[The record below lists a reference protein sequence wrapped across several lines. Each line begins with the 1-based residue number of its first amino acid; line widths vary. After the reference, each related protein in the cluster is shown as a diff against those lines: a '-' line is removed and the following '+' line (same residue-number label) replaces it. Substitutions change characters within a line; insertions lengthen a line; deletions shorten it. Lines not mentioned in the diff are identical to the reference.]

1 MNLARFSLGPRY
13 VGARLRHTWLTRVI
27 DFISVP
33 ISSTLTVI
41 EESTLSKEEKDKVKS
56 AIPAPSNK
64 IFYATLARVYYA
76 YPQPNEWSY
85 SGLQGALA
93 LTKNNSTG
101 ALSFRLDS
109 MIGFVFSNESEAKDF
124 WKKVLK
130 KKDEKRTPK
139 PETEKKKKANKG
151 GKIDKS
157 MISGATSGSFIHVAH
172 MGYDSESGFT
182 SRGVDPSWTAFLG
195 QLENS
200 GIDKE
205 MIAKEMDFIK
215 DFVRSHPQ
223 QQPAAAKEPKKPRPP
238 PPPSRKTHGQ
248 NDSISAPPP
257 PPPLRRPQPPPAA
270 APPQSPSHTPQPPAR
285 PPPLAAASVPPPP
298 PVRPPVRATPGLPSP
313 PARPTSSMPVAPPL
327 GENGRQKNQDIKNK
341 LEQLLSPEELRKRQV
356 LKLNK

>member
-1 MNLARFSLGPRY
+1 MPSQ
-13 VGARLRHTWLTRVI
+13 
-27 DFISVP
+27 
-33 ISSTLTVI
+33 
-41 EESTLSKEEKDKVKS
+41 STLSKEEKDKVKS

-76 YPQPNEWSY
+76 YPQPNEWAY

-101 ALSFRLDS
+101 ALSFRLVDMSERSSIHFLATQDS

-157 MISGATSGSFIHVAH
+157 MISGPTSGSFVHVAR

-182 SRGVDPSWTAFLG
+182 SKGVDPSWTAFLG

-215 DFVRSHPQ
+215 DFVRSHHQ
-223 QQPAAAKEPKKPRPP
+223 QQSAAAKEPKKPKPP
-238 PPPSRKTHGQ
+238 PPTSRKAHGQ

-257 PPPLRRPQPPPAA
+257 PSPLRRPQPPPAA
-270 APPQSPSHTPQPPAR
+270 APSHTPQPPSRTPQPPAR
-285 PPPLAAASVPPPP
+285 PLPAAASAPPPP
-298 PVRPPVRATPGLPSP
+298 LVRPPVRATPGPPPP
-313 PARPTSSMPVAPPL
+313 PARPTSSAPVAPPS

-341 LEQLLSPEELRKRQV
+341 LEQLLSPEELRKRQA

>member
-1 MNLARFSLGPRY
+1 MPSQ
-13 VGARLRHTWLTRVI
+13 
-27 DFISVP
+27 
-33 ISSTLTVI
+33 
-41 EESTLSKEEKDKVKS
+41 STLSKEEKDKIRA

-64 IFYATLARVYYA
+64 ILYATLARVYYA

-93 LTKNNSTG
+93 LTKSNSTG
-101 ALSFRLDS
+101 ALAFRLVDMIGTTGVIWEHDFYDGLDYFADRAFFHSFPGDDS

-139 PETEKKKKANKG
+139 PETEKKKKASKG

-157 MISGATSGSFIHVAH
+157 MTSGPTSGSFVHVAD
-172 MGYDSESGFT
+172 MGYDSGPGFT
-182 SRGVDPSWTAFLG
+182 SKGVDPSWTAFLG
-195 QLENS
+195 QLENV

-205 MIAKEMDFIK
+205 MIAKEMDFMK

-223 QQPAAAKEPKKPRPP
+223 QQPAAAKEPKKPKPP
-238 PPPSRKTHGQ
+238 PPPSRKAHGQ
-248 NDSISAPPP
+248 NDSIGA

-270 APPQSPSHTPQPPAR
+270 APSHTPQPPAR
-285 PPPLAAASVPPPP
+285 PPPPAASAPLPP
-298 PVRPPVRATPGLPSP
+298 PVRPPVRTTPGLPPP
-313 PARPTSSMPVAPPL
+313 PARPTSSAPVAPSP
-327 GENGRQKNQDIKNK
+327 GNNGRQKNQESKNK
-341 LEQLLSPEELRKRQV
+341 LEQLLNPEELRKRQA

>member
-1 MNLARFSLGPRY
+1 MPSQ
-13 VGARLRHTWLTRVI
+13 
-27 DFISVP
+27 
-33 ISSTLTVI
+33 
-41 EESTLSKEEKDKVKS
+41 STLSKEEKDKVK
-56 AIPAPSNK
+56 AALPAPSNK

-93 LTKNNSTG
+93 LTKNSTG
-101 ALSFRLDS
+101 ALSFRLVDMSGTRGIIWEHEFYDGLDYFADRAFFHSFPGDDS

-139 PETEKKKKANKG
+139 PEAEKKKKANKG

-157 MISGATSGSFIHVAH
+157 MISGPMSGSFVHVAS

-182 SRGVDPSWTAFLG
+182 SQGVDPSWTAFLG
-195 QLENS
+195 QLESS

-215 DFVRSHPQ
+215 DF
-223 QQPAAAKEPKKPRPP
+223 QPAAAKEPKKPRPP
-238 PPPSRKTHGQ
+238 PPPSRKAHGQ

-270 APPQSPSHTPQPPAR
+270 APLQTPEPPSRTPQPPVR
-285 PPPLAAASVPPPP
+285 PPPAAANAPPPP
-298 PVRPPVRATPGLPSP
+298 PVRSLVRATSGPPPP
-313 PARPTSSMPVAPPL
+313 PARPTSSVPVASPP
-327 GENGRQKNQDIKNK
+327 GENKSRRASGRDK
-341 LEQLLSPEELRKRQV
+341 P
-356 LKLNK
+356 